1 MMLAGTMLPMAN
13 LSRLL
18 GDSAPIA
25 EVRAQAA
32 RLVRSAAGGGRRLPP
47 VLILGETGT
56 GKGLLAD
63 AIHQDGARAGGPF
76 VDVNCAAIPETL
88 LESELFGF
96 ERGAFTDARQA
107 KPGLFQSANSGTIF
121 LDEAGLLPLAL
132 QSKLLKV
139 IEERSVRRLGS
150 TRNEPLD
157 VAIVAATSEDLNLA
171 VQEGRFRAD
180 LYHRLAVVT
189 LNLPPL
195 RARGHDVLLLAEDFL
210 ARICEDYGL
219 AARTLTDDAKA
230 ALLAH
235 SWPGNVRELANV
247 LERASLLSDGPRLSA
262 RDLGLTPVASA
273 ETARGPVGVASVA
286 ANDDAEAESE
296 RRVLLEVLR
305 ATGWNFTRAAGRLGL
320 PRNTLRYRVERLG
333 LVPEGPPERRRGGR
347 PPALERVLPPM
358 REVERRAPVIEPRR
372 VTLLQVRLLPAAT
385 GAWESN
391 RGLEES
397 TAKVRNFGGR
407 IERLGPAELLAA
419 FGLEPDED
427 APRRAAYAALAV
439 RTLAARARS
448 NAMDVPAIA
457 LALHVEQLPVIRE
470 GDVVRVDTTSLKEAQ
485 RALDALIASAPPG
498 SVTATAAASRLLA
511 RRFDL
516 IPLERDG
523 RTEAGACRVV
533 RHSEPGRTRFVGRE
547 RELRLLRECFERAE
561 AGQGQVA
568 MIVGE
573 PGIGKSRLL
582 HEFRRQLGRRA
593 TWAEGHA
600 QSFGRSMPFHPVID
614 MTRRVCRVEDADPE
628 AVIIEK
634 VKHSFRRLEVED
646 PETLA
651 VIRYLLSVD
660 PDYPQL
666 AAMDPERR
674 HAAIVRATHGLI
686 ERGAELRT
694 HVIVIED
701 VHWCDPATEDW
712 IIRLAGRLATK
723 RVMMVLTYRP
733 GYRPNFA
740 TRTFHTALA
749 LSTLSGEESLTVAGG
764 LLGAV
769 DLPPALQALVLD
781 KADGNPFFIEEL
793 VRSLEELG
801 AVRRDGDLT
810 VSLTTT
816 LDHMAVPDTVQEV
829 ILARTHRLDEPLR
842 HLLEVAAVIGKDV
855 PFAVLR
861 AVTGRAEGALA
872 ADLRRLQDA
881 EFIYETRSFPEVEY
895 TFKHALTHD
904 VAYGRIDAE
913 SRRAL
918 HARIV
923 AALEAL
929 YPDRLEEHAER
940 LAYHALHGELWPRA
954 LRYSRQSG
962 TKAFGRSAN
971 REAVASFE
979 QALTALTH
987 LPETPETLAEAIDVR
1002 LLMRSVL
1009 LQLAQLERIQ
1019 RDLGEAEAFALA
1031 LGDRRRLGWVWA
1043 YTTTALLFAGEP
1055 VRAMAVGEKARALAD
1070 EVGDVPLRA
1079 SARTPLAHAC
1089 RERGDLRRSVA
1100 VFGEAIDL
1108 LTGELARQR
1117 FGQAIPPAV
1126 YARGM
1131 SAVCLAELGEFA
1143 EAERLGTEARA
1154 LTKAE
1159 DLPFGFALA
1168 HMALCNVYLVQGRL
1182 DEALRILEPA
1192 LEVIRARGI
1201 PIPWATALRGY
1212 GLALSGRPEEGC
1224 AILTGGLAEADKL
1237 RFFFGQS
1244 QWVAWLAQAHL
1255 LAGQIDQARGRAEEA
1270 LNLSRT
1276 RGQRGYEA
1284 LALYVLGEIETREHG
1299 VGQAAVTLYHD
1310 ALALA
1315 DEVGMRPLAG
1325 RCRMALGQP
1334 GG

>member
-1 MMLAGTMLPMAN
+1 MMLAGTMLAMAS

-25 EVRAQAA
+25 EVRAQVA
-32 RLVRSAAGGGRRLPP
+32 RLVRSAAAGNRRLPP

-63 AIHQDGARAGGPF
+63 AIHRDGARAAGPF

-107 KPGLFQSANSGTIF
+107 KPGLFQSANGGTIF
-121 LDEAGLLPLAL
+121 LDETGLLPVSL

-157 VAIVAATSEDLNLA
+157 VAIVAATSEDLSLA

-210 ARICEDYGL
+210 ARVCEDYGL
-219 AARTLTDDAKA
+219 ATRTLTDDAKA

-247 LERASLLSDGPRLSA
+247 LERASLLSDGTRLSA
-262 RDLGLTPVASA
+262 RDLGLTPAPSP
-273 ETARGPVGVASVA
+273 ETAREPVGVASVA
-286 ANDDAEAESE
+286 ANDDAEVESE

-333 LVPEGPPERRRGGR
+333 LVPEGPPERR
-347 PPALERVLPPM
+347 LPPM
-358 REVERRAPVIEPRR
+358 PQAERRAPVIEPRR

-407 IERLGPAELLAA
+407 IERSGPAELLAA

-439 RTLAARARS
+439 RTLAARART

-470 GDVVRVDTTSLKEAQ
+470 GDVVRVDTAALKDAQ
-485 RALDALIASAPPG
+485 RSLDALIASAPPG
-498 SVTATAAASRLLA
+498 SVTATASASRLLA

-516 IPLERDG
+516 IPLERG
-523 RTEAGACRVV
+523 GHAEAGACRVV

-547 RELRLLRECFERAE
+547 RELRLLRECFDRAE

-582 HEFRRQLGRRA
+582 HELRRQLGRRA
-593 TWAEGHA
+593 TWVEGHA

-634 VKHSFRRLEVED
+634 VQHSFRRLEVED

-660 PDYPQL
+660 PGYPEL

-723 RVMMVLTYRP
+723 RAMMVLTYRP
-733 GYRPNFA
+733 GYPPNFA
-740 TRTFHTALA
+740 SRTFHTALA
-749 LSTLSGEESLTVAGG
+749 LSTLSGEESLTIAGG

-793 VRSLEELG
+793 VRSLEEQG

-810 VSLTTT
+810 VSLAAS
-816 LDHMAVPDTVQEV
+816 LDDMAVPDTVQEV
-829 ILARTHRLDEPLR
+829 LLARTHRLDEPLR

-881 EFIYETRSFPEVEY
+881 EFLYETRSFP
-895 TFKHALTHD
+895 
-904 VAYGRIDAE
+904 
-913 SRRAL
+913 
-918 HARIV
+918 
-923 AALEAL
+923 
-929 YPDRLEEHAER
+929 
-940 LAYHALHGELWPRA
+940 
-954 LRYSRQSG
+954 
-962 TKAFGRSAN
+962 
-971 REAVASFE
+971 
-979 QALTALTH
+979 
-987 LPETPETLAEAIDVR
+987 
-1002 LLMRSVL
+1002 
-1009 LQLAQLERIQ
+1009 
-1019 RDLGEAEAFALA
+1019 
-1031 LGDRRRLGWVWA
+1031 
-1043 YTTTALLFAGEP
+1043 
-1055 VRAMAVGEKARALAD
+1055 
-1070 EVGDVPLRA
+1070 
-1079 SARTPLAHAC
+1079 
-1089 RERGDLRRSVA
+1089 
-1100 VFGEAIDL
+1100 
-1108 LTGELARQR
+1108 
-1117 FGQAIPPAV
+1117 
-1126 YARGM
+1126 
-1131 SAVCLAELGEFA
+1131 
-1143 EAERLGTEARA
+1143 
-1154 LTKAE
+1154 
-1159 DLPFGFALA
+1159 
-1168 HMALCNVYLVQGRL
+1168 
-1182 DEALRILEPA
+1182 
-1192 LEVIRARGI
+1192 
-1201 PIPWATALRGY
+1201 
-1212 GLALSGRPEEGC
+1212 
-1224 AILTGGLAEADKL
+1224 
-1237 RFFFGQS
+1237 
-1244 QWVAWLAQAHL
+1244 
-1255 LAGQIDQARGRAEEA
+1255 
-1270 LNLSRT
+1270 
-1276 RGQRGYEA
+1276 
-1284 LALYVLGEIETREHG
+1284 
-1299 VGQAAVTLYHD
+1299 
-1310 ALALA
+1310 
-1315 DEVGMRPLAG
+1315 
-1325 RCRMALGQP
+1325 
-1334 GG
+1334 